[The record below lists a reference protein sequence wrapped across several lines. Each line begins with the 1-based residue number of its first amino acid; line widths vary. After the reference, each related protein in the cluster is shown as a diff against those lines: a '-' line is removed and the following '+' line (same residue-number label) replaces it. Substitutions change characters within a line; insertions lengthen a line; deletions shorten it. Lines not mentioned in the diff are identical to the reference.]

1 MSPMPRVQTGAGLR
15 GGWLERHGDVLV
27 AGVVVAVVATMIVPL
42 PPALLDVLLTTNLT
56 LAVVLLALA
65 LQVREA
71 LQLSVFPT
79 LLLLTTLFRLGLEI
93 SATRLVLL
101 RGHAGSVVHAFGSLV
116 VGGNLVVGLVVFSIL
131 TLVQYVVITKGAER
145 VAEVA
150 ARFTL
155 DGLPGKQMAIDADL
169 RSGGIDLEGARRRRD
184 RLDREAQLFGAMDG
198 AVKYVRGDAVA
209 ALVIL
214 AINLVG
220 GLAIGI
226 WQRGMTA
233 AGALH
238 TYALLTVGGGL
249 VAQLPALVISTA
261 AGIIVTRTA
270 SESEG
275 ERPDGG
281 TERLGSELLRQLG
294 QQPKAIAV
302 GGGLLLAL
310 ALVPGLPTWPFAL
323 LGGCG
328 CLLAWGQSRALAARR
343 LRADDARGTPPLYRI
358 ERRVNVLVSPVA
370 LGDRLGPVADRAG
383 AWRAL
388 ATTVTARMAARLGVA
403 LPLLVMSEGRGP
415 EAIVIE
421 IDGIRR
427 SLGAAAPASHPVEP
441 VEPHRARSAA
451 TSSSPPGPG
460 AAEDPAWM
468 STALAVTRALEARI
482 WSLMG
487 VDDTAAW
494 LDRCRQ
500 AHPALVREVV
510 PRTISL
516 ARLNEVLRGLAREGV
531 SLRSP
536 VSILESLATVPPGG
550 TGDAAALVEQVRSA
564 LGEALVTAHLDAEGR
579 LPVVELESLIE
590 DALRDGIRHLGDG
603 RYVAIEPALSED
615 IVAAIRTATIPPMAD
630 AGQGLPVLLTH
641 KDLRR
646 HLRQLVEA
654 SLPELPVVAY
664 SELPA
669 ALTLLTVGRAR
680 VGARGGADAPPR
692 APHGS
697 L

>member
-1 MSPMPRVQTGAGLR
+1 MTGTGLR

-27 AGVVVAVVATMIVPL
+27 AGAVVAVVATMIVPL
-42 PPALLDVLLTTNLT
+42 PPALLDVLLATNLT

-71 LQLSVFPT
+71 LQISVFPT

-101 RGHAGSVVHAFGSLV
+101 RGNAGSVVHAFGSLV

-169 RSGGIDLEGARRRRD
+169 RSGGLDPEGARRRRS

-198 AVKYVRGDAVA
+198 AVKYVRGDAIA

-275 ERPDGG
+275 ERPEGG

-343 LRADDARGTPPLYRI
+343 RRADDARDAPPLYRI
-358 ERRVNVLVSPVA
+358 ERRVNVLVSPAA
-370 LGDRLGPVADRAG
+370 LGDRRGEVVDRAG
-383 AWRAL
+383 ALRAL
-388 ATTVTARMAARLGVA
+388 ATAVSARMADRLGVS
-403 LPLLVMSEGRGP
+403 LPHLVVSEGRGP
-415 EAIVIE
+415 EALVLE

-427 SLGAAAPASHPVEP
+427 AVGGSGAPD
-441 VEPHRARSAA
+441 
-451 TSSSPPGPG
+451 
-460 AAEDPAWM
+460 DPAWA
-468 STALAVTRALEARI
+468 SPALAVTRALEGRI

-487 VDDTAAW
+487 IDDTAAW

-500 AHPALVREVV
+500 THPALVREVV
-510 PRTISL
+510 PKTVSL
-516 ARLNEVLRGLAREGV
+516 ARMNEVVRGLAREGV

-536 VSILESLATVPPGG
+536 VSVLESLATVPPGG
-550 TGDAAALVEQVRSA
+550 TGDAAALVEHVRSA
-564 LGEALVTAHLDAEGR
+564 LGEVLVTDHLDAEGR

-590 DALRDGIRHLGDG
+590 DALRDGIRQLGDA
-603 RYVAIEPALSED
+603 RYVAIEPTLSED
-615 IVAAIRTATIPPMAD
+615 IVAAIRAATIPAGAD

-641 KDLRR
+641 KELRR

-669 ALTLLTVGRAR
+669 ALTLRTVGRAR
-680 VGARGGADAPPR
+680 VGAWGAEDAPPR
-692 APHGS
+692 A
-697 L
+697 

>member
-1 MSPMPRVQTGAGLR
+1 MGALGAGPLMTGTRLR

-27 AGVVVAVVATMIVPL
+27 AGAVVAVVSTMIVPL
-42 PPALLDVLLTTNLT
+42 PPPLLDVLLATNLT

-71 LQLSVFPT
+71 LQISVFPT

-169 RSGGIDLEGARRRRD
+169 RSGGIDLEGARRRRN

-198 AVKYVRGDAVA
+198 AVKYVRGDAIA

-275 ERPDGG
+275 ERPEGG

-343 LRADDARGTPPLYRI
+343 RRADDARGAPPLYRI
-358 ERRVNVLVSPVA
+358 ERRVTVLVSPVA
-370 LGDRLGPVADRAG
+370 FGDRRGEVADRVG

-388 ATTVTARMAARLGVA
+388 ATAVSARMAARLGVS
-403 LPLLVMSEGRGP
+403 LPHLVVSEGAGP
-415 EAIVIE
+415 EAFVLE
-421 IDGIRR
+421 IDGVRR
-427 SLGAAAPASHPVEP
+427 ASGAAAIASHPTGP
-441 VEPHRARSAA
+441 VEPPGGWSAA
-451 TSSSPPGPG
+451 APSSAPGPG
-460 AAEDPAWM
+460 AAGEPAWM
-468 STALAVTRALEARI
+468 PSALAVARALERRI

-500 AHPALVREVV
+500 THPALVREVV
-510 PRTISL
+510 PKAISL
-516 ARLNEVLRGLAREGV
+516 ARLNEVVRGLAREGV

-536 VSILESLATVPPGG
+536 VSVLEGLATVPLGG
-550 TGDAAALVEQVRSA
+550 AGDAAALVEHVRSA
-564 LGEALVTAHLDAEGR
+564 LGEVLVTDHLDAEGR

-590 DALRDGIRHLGDG
+590 DTLRDGIRQLGDA
-603 RYVAIEPALSED
+603 RYVAIEPTLSED
-615 IVAAIRTATIPPMAD
+615 IVAAIRAATIPARAE

-669 ALTLLTVGRAR
+669 ELTLRTVGRAR
-680 VGARGGADAPPR
+680 VGAWGAADGPPR
-692 APHGS
+692 A
-697 L
+697 